1 LMRSLEHH
9 TVFRYTAEV
18 DKKADIIG
26 QYLAGLSNRL
36 STTISAFSIFQR
48 SLEYKKQDRLALGRH
63 SQVTSDGRAEAFIP
77 VIGENSASINGL
89 GFLTARFGRN
99 MAEFASSQCV
109 RYQFD
114 SPTDKTNVLGWGEQ
128 AFEGLEV

>member
-1 LMRSLEHH
+1 LMRSLEHL
-9 TVFRYTAEV
+9 TVFRYTAEA

-26 QYLAGLSNRL
+26 QYLAGLSNSL
-36 STTISAFSIFQR
+36 STTISTLSIVQR
-48 SLEYKKQDRLALGRH
+48 SLEYKKQDRHALGSH
-63 SQVTSDGRAEAFIP
+63 LQVTSDGRAETFIR
-77 VIGENSASINGL
+77 VIGENSASINDL
-89 GFLTARFGRN
+89 GFLTVRFGRN
-99 MAEFASSQCV
+99 MAEFASSQDV